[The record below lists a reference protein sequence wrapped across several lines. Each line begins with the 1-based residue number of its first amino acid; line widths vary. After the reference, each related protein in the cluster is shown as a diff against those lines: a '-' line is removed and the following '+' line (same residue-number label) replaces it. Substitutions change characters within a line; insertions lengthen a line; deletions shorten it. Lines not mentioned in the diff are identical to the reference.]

1 MSQLAWP
8 SYLPSTESGSPARD
22 SLVVH
27 LFRRLRQSAAR
38 KLTASRM
45 IAELSGLDVRENCE
59 RVQGE
64 APRCRFQLAASPGV
78 S

>member
-1 MSQLAWP
+1 MTKLMDRCVSEPGDQTA
-8 SYLPSTESGSPARD
+8 SG
-22 SLVVH
+22 VH
-27 LFRRLRQSAAR
+27 LFRRLCQSAAR

-64 APRCRFQLAASPGV
+64 APRCRLQLTASPGV